1 MNVLVMGSVT
11 ERLACAHVLGILL
24 SQIALN
30 LVGHSA
36 PGGWMEYVLVTVFV
50 LCMGFVA
57 VRMQYRKILVATE
70 AIVVRTVQ
78 FQLPIIL
85 DVVVKSTHVQVM
97 VNAVLM
103 AFVT

>member
-11 ERLACAHVLGILL
+11 ERLACAHVLEILL

-50 LCMGFVA
+50 LCMGVLLFLIVFV
-57 VRMQYRKILVATE
+57 V
-70 AIVVRTVQ
+70 IVGIK
-78 FQLPIIL
+78 FFW
-85 DVVVKSTHVQVM
+85 HY
-97 VNAVLM
+97 
-103 AFVT
+103 